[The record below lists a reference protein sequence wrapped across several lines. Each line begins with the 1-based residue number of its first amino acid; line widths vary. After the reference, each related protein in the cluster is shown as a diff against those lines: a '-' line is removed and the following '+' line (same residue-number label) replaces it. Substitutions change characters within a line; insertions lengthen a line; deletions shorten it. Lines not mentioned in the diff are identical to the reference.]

1 MKDFRWYFNR
11 LRAMSIPEIRWR
23 LEQKQV
29 RSEEHTSE
37 LQSQR

>member
-29 RSEEHTSE
+29 EKTERKTLVSG
-37 LQSQR
+37 R